1 MGKNDMSGV
10 WRALT
15 ADELTG
21 GKKHEAAPFG
31 SFAPNAVQ
39 RMLISIGKKTVLK
52 RGVFR
57 GSYTGLIL
65 ALSKGPLDIFFR
77 GCAYRIWGENNLIEY
92 GLLLNPDY
100 NHMDLDFLLIDAPDG
115 ANFVDMGS
123 NIGLYSQPMAKAGHK
138 GKTISIDANPLMA
151 ARLTFNADG
160 SGLNNLTMVSAAV
173 SDTDGQGSLVIR
185 KDDVAIVAVEETDGG
200 EIPIRTLK
208 AILDEHGIR
217 NIHGLKID
225 IEGHEDKA
233 LVPFLMN
240 APKARLP
247 KRIVIEHP
255 TPNADYPGCTK
266 AFAALNYTLVGRSRN
281 NSFYE
286 LTT

>member
-1 MGKNDMSGV
+1 MSGV

-21 GKKHEAAPFG
+21 GTKHEAAPFG
-31 SFAPNAVQ
+31 KFAPNAVQ
-39 RMLISIGKKTVLK
+39 RLLISVGKKTVLK

-57 GSYTGLIL
+57 GGYTGLIL

-77 GCAYRIWGENNLIEY
+77 DCAYRIWGENNLIEY

-100 NHMDLDFLLIDAPDG
+100 NHMDLDFLLKDAPG
-115 ANFVDMGS
+115 NANFIDMGS
-123 NIGLYSQPMAKAGHK
+123 NIGLYSQPMAKAGYK

-151 ARLTFNADG
+151 TRLMFNAAA
-160 SGLNNLTMVSAAV
+160 SALKNLTMVSAAV

-185 KDDVAIVAVEETDGG
+185 KDDVAIVAIEESTDGD
-200 EIPIRTLK
+200 IPIRTLK
-208 AILDEHGIR
+208 AILDEHKVKK
-217 NIHGLKID
+217 IHGLKID

-233 LVPFLMN
+233 LVPFLMD
-240 APKARLP
+240 APKVRLP
-247 KRIVIEHP
+247 KKIVIEHP
-255 TPNADYPGCTK
+255 TPDADYPGCTK
-266 AFAALNYTLVGRSRN
+266 AFAKLNYKLVGRSRN

-286 LTT
+286 LAT

>member
-1 MGKNDMSGV
+1 MSGV

-21 GKKHEAAPFG
+21 GAKHEAAPFG
-31 SFAPNAVQ
+31 RFTPNAVQ
-39 RMLISIGKKTVLK
+39 RMLIAIGKKSVLK

-65 ALSKGPLDIFFR
+65 ALSKGPLDILFR

-100 NHMDLDFLLIDAPDG
+100 NHMDLDFLLQDAPLS

-123 NIGLYSQPMAKAGHK
+123 NIGLYSQPMAKAGYK

-151 ARLTFNADG
+151 ARLMFNATA
-160 SGLNNLTMVSAAV
+160 SGLKNLTMVSAAV

-185 KDDVAIVAVEETDGG
+185 KDDVAIVAVDESADGK
-200 EIPIRTLK
+200 IPIRTLK
-208 AILDEHGIR
+208 AVLDEHEVTE
-217 NIHGLKID
+217 IHGLKID

-240 APKARLP
+240 APKTRLP
-247 KRIVIEHP
+247 KKIVIEHP
-255 TPNADYPGCTK
+255 TPDADYPGCAQ
-266 AFAALNYTLVGRSRN
+266 AFLKLNYKLVGRSRN

-286 LTT
+286 LI

>member
-1 MGKNDMSGV
+1 MSGV

-15 ADELTG
+15 RDELTG
-21 GKKHEAAPFG
+21 GTNHETAVFG
-31 SFAPNAVQ
+31 TFAPNFVQ
-39 RMLISIGKKTVLK
+39 RMMIAIGQKTVLK

-57 GSYTGLIL
+57 GSYTWLIMC
-65 ALSKGPLDIFFR
+65 LSKGPLDILFR

-100 NHMDLDFLLIDAPDG
+100 SHMDLDFLLKDAPEG

-123 NIGLYSQPMAKAGHK
+123 NIGLYSQPMAKVGHK

-151 ARLTFNADG
+151 ARLTFNAAG
-160 SGLNNLTMVSAAV
+160 TGLKNLKMVSAAA
-173 SDTDGQGSLVIR
+173 SDTDGQGSLIIR
-185 KDDVAIVAVEETDGG
+185 KNDVAIVAVEETDGG
-200 EIPIRTLK
+200 EIPIRTLQ
-208 AILDEHGIR
+208 AILGEHKIKK
-217 NIHGLKID
+217 IHGLKID

-233 LVPFLMN
+233 LVPFLMSV
-240 APKARLP
+240 PKARLP
-247 KRIVIEHP
+247 TKIVIEHP
-255 TPNADYPGCTK
+255 RPDADYPGCTK
-266 AFAALNYTLVGRSRN
+266 AFTVLNYKLVGRSHN

>member
-1 MGKNDMSGV
+1 MSGV

-21 GKKHEAAPFG
+21 GSNHEAAAFG
-31 SFAPNAVQ
+31 AFAPNALQ
-39 RMLISIGKKTVLK
+39 RVLISIGKKTILK

-57 GSYTGLIL
+57 GGYTGLIL

-77 GCAYRIWGENNLIEY
+77 NCAYRIWGENNLIEY
-92 GLLLNPDY
+92 GLLLNPEY
-100 NHMDLDFLLIDAPDG
+100 NHADLDFLLDGAPDD
-115 ANFVDMGS
+115 ANYVDIGS
-123 NIGLYSQPMAKAGHK
+123 NIGLYSQPMARTAPK

-151 ARLTFNADG
+151 TRLEFNANA
-160 SGLNNLTMVSAAV
+160 SGLDNLHMISAAV

-185 KDDVAIVAVEETDGG
+185 KDDVAIVAIEETESG
-200 EIPIRTLK
+200 EIPIRTL
-208 AILDEHGIR
+208 AAVLEEQGIKT
-217 NIHGLKID
+217 IHGLKID

-233 LVPFLMN
+233 LVPFMMN
-240 APKARLP
+240 ALKVMLP

-255 TPNADYPGCTK
+255 VPDEDYPGCTE
-266 AFAALNYTLVGRSRN
+266 AFAKLNYKLMGRSRN

-286 LTT
+286 LMS

>member
-1 MGKNDMSGV
+1 MSGV

-15 ADELTG
+15 TDELTG
-21 GKKHEAAPFG
+21 GRNHETAPFG
-31 SFAPNAVQ
+31 MFSPNVLQ
-39 RMLISIGKKTVLK
+39 RILIAIGKKTILK

-57 GSYTGLIL
+57 GGYTGLIL

-100 NHMDLDFLLIDAPDG
+100 NHADLDFLLETAAKD
-115 ANFVDMGS
+115 ANFVDLGS
-123 NIGLYSQPMAKAGHK
+123 NIGLYSQPMAKTAPK

-151 ARLTFNADG
+151 ERLLFNARAT
-160 SGLNNLTMVSAAV
+160 GLDNLNMVSSAV
-173 SDTDGQGSLVIR
+173 SDRDGQGSLVIR
-185 KDDVAIVAVEETDGG
+185 KDDVAIVAVEEVAGG
-200 EIPIRTLK
+200 AIPVRTLA
-208 AILDEHGIR
+208 AILDEQGIKT
-217 NIHGLKID
+217 IHGLKID

-233 LVPFLMN
+233 LVPFLMA
-240 APKARLP
+240 APKPQLP

-255 TPNADYPGCTK
+255 VPDADYPGCTK
-266 AFAALNYTLVGRSRN
+266 AFGELGYKLAGRSRN

-286 LTT
+286 LMT